1 MEEQGLLDDLE
12 EDIMDIYLA
21 PVGKDALKIA
31 FKSFRELTKSGIKSG
46 IDVMDRSL
54 KAQMK
59 YANKV
64 NTKYTA
70 ILGEDELTKGVY
82 TLRNM
87 STKEQEEIKIEDLT
101 DYIKGSLG
109 E

>member
-1 MEEQGLLDDLE
+1 MEEQGLLNDLE
-12 EDIMDIYLA
+12 EDEIDVYLA
-21 PVGKDALKIA
+21 PVGKEASKTA
-31 FKSFRELTKSGIKSG
+31 FKTFKELTSKGIKSS

-70 ILGEDELTKGVY
+70 ILGEDELQKGVF

-87 STKEQEEIKIEDLT
+87 QTKEQEEVNIENLCE
-101 DYIKGSLG
+101 YIKEKVG